1 MWKSHSFLHDFLSAQ
16 RCICRKC
23 RLQKCMNVGMSAEGV
38 QNKRDPIN
46 PRICEK
52 IEPEKYTNVM
62 TSNPSENESVEDTR
76 KKEET
81 RCNVVKK
88 GVFIKLLREA
98 LKTYVPSEISA
109 RM

>member
-23 RLQKCMNVGMSAEGV
+23 RLQKCMNVGMLPEGV

-62 TSNPSENESVEDTR
+62 TSNPSENESV
-76 KKEET
+76 
-81 RCNVVKK
+81 VSS
-88 GVFIKLLREA
+88 FFHSHLLSY
-98 LKTYVPSEISA
+98 LSVLLIIH
-109 RM
+109 